1 VPKGDAQDRGSL
13 VENEA
18 EGLMRKG
25 SLRCYTFNGET
36 GRKAARYGLQLEF
49 ETGVIWTEEQSV
61 TRQGQK
67 RRERF

>member
-1 VPKGDAQDRGSL
+1 MANIFCPFHRCRPVPKGDAQDRGSL

-36 GRKAARYGLQLEF
+36 GRKAAVMASG
-49 ETGVIWTEEQSV
+49 
-61 TRQGQK
+61 
-67 RRERF
+67 